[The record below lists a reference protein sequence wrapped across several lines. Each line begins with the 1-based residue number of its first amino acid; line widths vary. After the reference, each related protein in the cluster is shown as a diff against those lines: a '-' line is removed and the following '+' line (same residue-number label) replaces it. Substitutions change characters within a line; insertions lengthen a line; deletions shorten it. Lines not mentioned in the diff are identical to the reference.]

1 LEVVA
6 MQRNARVAYM
16 FLAPALI
23 LMMVFVVVPVAAS
36 FVISLT
42 DFNIFAL
49 ADWSNARFIGVDN
62 YIRLFQDELFW
73 KALRNTLYFVA
84 VGVPL
89 AIGLALILA
98 VLLNSPLNRA
108 KDLFRV
114 GYYLPSITETV
125 AIAVVWRWVLNPRY
139 GILKRALEIFG
150 LQSPNW
156 LGDPRWAMPAI
167 IMMAVWKGLG
177 HNALIFLAGLQSIPS
192 TVYEAAEIDGANG
205 WEQFRF
211 VTLPLLAPTTF
222 FVAIMTLIGYLQLFA
237 EPYTL
242 TDGGPLDA
250 TLSIVLY
257 MYRHGFK
264 FFNLGYASAMAYV
277 LFALIF
283 VATLLSMKSRAEEVT
298 Y

>member
-1 LEVVA
+1 
-6 MQRNARVAYM
+6 MQRRARVAYM

-36 FVISLT
+36 FVMSLT
-42 DFNIFAL
+42 DFNIRAL
-49 ADWSNARFIGVDN
+49 ANWGNARFIGLGN
-62 YIRLFQDELFW
+62 YVRLFGDELFW
-73 KALRNTLYFVA
+73 KALGNTLYFVG

-89 AIGLALILA
+89 AITLSLLLAA
-98 VLLNSPLNRA
+98 LLNSPLNRA
-108 KDLFRV
+108 KDLFRI

-125 AIAVVWRWVLNPRY
+125 AIAVVWRWVLNSRY
-139 GILKRALEIFG
+139 GILKQALEMVG
-150 LQSPNW
+150 LHCPNW
-156 LGDPRWAMPAI
+156 LGDPAWAMPAI

-192 TVYEAAEIDGANG
+192 TVYEAAQIDGANG

-211 VTLPLLAPTTF
+211 ITLPLLAPTTF
-222 FVAIMTLIGYLQLFA
+222 FVGTMTLIGYLQLFA

-277 LFALIF
+277 LFGLIF
-283 VATLLSMKSRAEEVT
+283 VATLLTMKRKGEEVT
-298 Y
+298 FG

>member
-1 LEVVA
+1 
-6 MQRNARVAYM
+6 MQRRARVAYM

-23 LMMVFVVVPVAAS
+23 LMMVFVVVPVVAS
-36 FVISLT
+36 FVMSLT
-42 DFNIFAL
+42 DFNIRAL
-49 ADWSNARFIGVDN
+49 ANWGNARFIGFGN
-62 YIRLFQDELFW
+62 YIRLFGDELFW
-73 KALRNTLYFVA
+73 KALRNTLYFVGI
-84 VGVPL
+84 GVPL
-89 AIGLALILA
+89 AVTLSLLLAA
-98 VLLNSPLNRA
+98 LLNSPLNRA
-108 KDLFRV
+108 KNLFRI

-125 AIAVVWRWVLNPRY
+125 AIAVVWRWVLNSRY
-139 GILKRALEIFG
+139 GILKQALEMVG
-150 LQSPNW
+150 LDSPNW
-156 LGDPRWAMPAI
+156 LGDPAWAMPAI

-192 TVYEAAEIDGANG
+192 TVYEAAQIDGANG

-222 FVAIMTLIGYLQLFA
+222 FVGTMTLIGYLQLFA

-277 LFALIF
+277 LFGLIF
-283 VATLLSMKSRAEEVT
+283 VATLLTMKRKGEEVT
-298 Y
+298 FG

>member
-1 LEVVA
+1 

-73 KALRNTLYFVA
+73 KALGNTLYFVA

-98 VLLNSPLNRA
+98 MLLNSPLNRA

-283 VATLLSMKSRAEEVT
+283 VATLVSMKSRAEEVT

>member
-1 LEVVA
+1 

-73 KALRNTLYFVA
+73 KALGNTLYFVA

-98 VLLNSPLNRA
+98 MLLNSPLNRA

-222 FVAIMTLIGYLQLFA
+222 FVAIMTLIGYLQV
-237 EPYTL
+237 PT
-242 TDGGPLDA
+242 
-250 TLSIVLY
+250 
-257 MYRHGFK
+257 
-264 FFNLGYASAMAYV
+264 
-277 LFALIF
+277 
-283 VATLLSMKSRAEEVT
+283 
-298 Y
+298 

>member
-1 LEVVA
+1 
-6 MQRNARVAYM
+6 MQRRTRVAYM

-36 FVISLT
+36 FVMSLT
-42 DFNIFAL
+42 DFNIRAL
-49 ADWSNARFIGVDN
+49 ANWGNAKFIGLGN
-62 YIRLFQDELFW
+62 YVRLFGDELFW
-73 KALRNTLYFVA
+73 KALRNTLYFVG

-89 AIGLALILA
+89 AVTLSLALA
-98 VLLNSPLNRA
+98 ALLNSPLNRA
-108 KDLFRV
+108 KDLFRI

-125 AIAVVWRWVLNPRY
+125 AIAVVWRWVLNSRY
-139 GILKRALEIFG
+139 GILKQALEMVG
-150 LQSPNW
+150 LQCPNW
-156 LGDPRWAMPAI
+156 LGDPAWAMPAI

-192 TVYEAAEIDGANG
+192 TVYEAAQIDGADG

-211 VTLPLLAPTTF
+211 ITLPLLAPTTF
-222 FVAIMTLIGYLQLFA
+222 FVGTMTLIGYLQLFA

-277 LFALIF
+277 LFGLIF
-283 VATLLSMKSRAEEVT
+283 AATLLTMRRKGEEVT
-298 Y
+298 FG

>member
-1 LEVVA
+1 

-62 YIRLFQDELFW
+62 YVRLFQDELFW
-73 KALRNTLYFVA
+73 KALGNTLYFVA

-98 VLLNSPLNRA
+98 MLLNSPLNRA
-108 KDLFRV
+108 KYLFRV

-283 VATLLSMKSRAEEVT
+283 VATLVSMKSRAEEVT

>member
-1 LEVVA
+1 
-6 MQRNARVAYM
+6 M

-73 KALRNTLYFVA
+73 KALGNTLYFVA

-98 VLLNSPLNRA
+98 MLLNSPLNRA

-283 VATLLSMKSRAEEVT
+283 VATLVSMKSRAEEVT

>member
-1 LEVVA
+1 
-6 MQRNARVAYM
+6 M

-73 KALRNTLYFVA
+73 KALGNTLYFVA

-89 AIGLALILA
+89 AIGSALILA
-98 VLLNSPLNRA
+98 MLLNSPLNRA

-283 VATLLSMKSRAEEVT
+283 VATLVSMKSRAEEVT

>member
-1 LEVVA
+1 
-6 MQRNARVAYM
+6 MQRKARVAYM

-36 FVISLT
+36 FVMSLT
-42 DFNIFAL
+42 DFNIRAL
-49 ADWSNARFIGVDN
+49 ANWSNAKFIGLGN
-62 YIRLFQDELFW
+62 YIRLFGDELFW
-73 KALRNTLYFVA
+73 KALRNTLYFVG
-84 VGVPL
+84 VGVPIAITLSL
-89 AIGLALILA
+89 ALA

-108 KDLFRV
+108 KDLFRI

-125 AIAVVWRWVLNPRY
+125 AIAVVWRWVLNSRY
-139 GILKRALEIFG
+139 GILKQALEIIG
-150 LQSPNW
+150 LQCPNW
-156 LGDPRWAMPAI
+156 LGDPAWAMPAI

-192 TVYEAAEIDGANG
+192 TVYEAAQIDGADG

-211 VTLPLLAPTTF
+211 ITLPLLAPTTF
-222 FVAIMTLIGYLQLFA
+222 FVGTMTLIGYLQLFA

-277 LFALIF
+277 LFGLIF
-283 VATLLSMKSRAEEVT
+283 AVTLLTMKRRGEEVT
-298 Y
+298 FG

>member
-1 LEVVA
+1 
-6 MQRNARVAYM
+6 MQRRARVAYM

-23 LMMVFVVVPVAAS
+23 LMTVFVVVPVAAS
-36 FVISLT
+36 FVMSLT
-42 DFNIFAL
+42 DFNIRAL
-49 ADWSNARFIGVDN
+49 ANWGNARFIGLGN
-62 YIRLFQDELFW
+62 YVRLFGDELFW
-73 KALRNTLYFVA
+73 KALGNTLYFVG

-89 AIGLALILA
+89 AITLSLLLAA
-98 VLLNSPLNRA
+98 LLNSPLNCA
-108 KDLFRV
+108 KHLFRI

-139 GILKRALEIFG
+139 GILKQALEMIG
-150 LQSPNW
+150 LQCPNW
-156 LGDPRWAMPAI
+156 LGDPNWAMPAI

-192 TVYEAAEIDGANG
+192 TVYEAAQIDGANG

-211 VTLPLLAPTTF
+211 ITLPLLGPTTF
-222 FVAIMTLIGYLQLFA
+222 FVGTMTLIGYLQLFA

-277 LFALIF
+277 LFGLIF
-283 VATLLSMKSRAEEVT
+283 AATLISMKRKGEEVT